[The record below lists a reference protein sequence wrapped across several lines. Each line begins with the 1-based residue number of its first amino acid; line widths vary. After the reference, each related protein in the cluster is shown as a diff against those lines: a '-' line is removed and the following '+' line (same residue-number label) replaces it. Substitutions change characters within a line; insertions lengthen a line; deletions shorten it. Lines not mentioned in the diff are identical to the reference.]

1 MKKLFLGFLVLPYLL
16 GAECVN
22 KIEKIFY
29 NSKAKKEGVEV
40 LMDTTSSLNKQ
51 GYKIVSMV
59 ESPFDK
65 GILIVAYEKCLEFK
79 KELNHE

>member
-51 GYKIVSMV
+51 GYRK
-59 ESPFDK
+59 
-65 GILIVAYEKCLEFK
+65 
-79 KELNHE
+79 